1 MAAPGPHAEAVA
13 PAASFDSLRAVIH
26 QRFDHLSPHLQ
37 RIATLALDD
46 PNGFALA
53 TVAAVAEQARV
64 QPSSVIRFAKQLG
77 YRGFSDLQRV
87 FKVRLVEGAP
97 SRRERI
103 LDRQQQAHRPGDPLA
118 VLHDCADANI
128 HYLER
133 LKAAIAGEDLAR
145 ALVMLQEARS
155 IHVIGLRRAFPLA
168 AYMFYGLIRSERR
181 CQLLDAVG
189 GMVPQQVATMGASDL
204 LVAIAFA
211 EYAPLTVEV
220 VQDAHI
226 RGIPTLA
233 ITDSELSPLAR
244 NASLAFLIED
254 LAAHRFRP
262 LSAAMCL
269 IQTLIVGLGDP
280 PRAPQANQ
288 LSI

>member
-1 MAAPGPHAEAVA
+1 
-13 PAASFDSLRAVIH
+13 
-26 QRFDHLSPHLQ
+26 
-37 RIATLALDD
+37 
-46 PNGFALA
+46 
-53 TVAAVAEQARV
+53 
-64 QPSSVIRFAKQLG
+64 
-77 YRGFSDLQRV
+77 
-87 FKVRLVEGAP
+87 
-97 SRRERI
+97 
-103 LDRQQQAHRPGDPLA
+103 
-118 VLHDCADANI
+118 
-128 HYLER
+128 
-133 LKAAIAGEDLAR
+133 
-145 ALVMLQEARS
+145 
-155 IHVIGLRRAFPLA
+155 VIGLRRAFPLA

-226 RGIPTLA
+226 RGIPTLT

-254 LAAHRFRP
+254 LAAHSFRP

-280 PRAPQANQ
+280 PRAPRADQ